1 MPTPGYQT
9 QQQLIA
15 VAGVADLVIRSLLD
29 RQQFDDPLGA
39 AARSGISS
47 AAWPLFG
54 LPWPSG
60 ALLAA
65 RLALRPVRAGDRI
78 LEIGCG
84 LALASLVAHR
94 RGADITAS
102 DCHPLAE
109 TFLLENLRLN
119 GLLPMKYHRID
130 WAEKPPPAS
139 APGAFDLVVGS
150 DVLYER
156 DDGGLLAAC
165 IGGQAAAGAEV
176 WIVDPD
182 RGNRPAFARRMA
194 GLGFGL
200 RQERMDRAAMAGRP
214 AFKGR
219 ILIFSRP
226 SA

>member
-9 QQQLIA
+9 QQQFIA
-15 VAGVADLVIRSLLD
+15 VAGVASLVIRSLLD
-29 RQQFDDPLGA
+29 RQQFHDPLGV

-47 AAWPLFG
+47 ATWPLFG

-65 RLALRPVRAGDRI
+65 RLAKRPVRAGERI

-94 RGADITAS
+94 CGADITAS

-109 TFLLENLRLN
+109 AFLLENLRLN
-119 GLLPMKYHRID
+119 GLLPMKYRHVD
-130 WAEKPPPAS
+130 WAAPPPAA
-139 APGAFDLVVGS
+139 APNLFDLVIGS

-156 DDGGLLAAC
+156 DDLGRLAAC
-165 IGGQAAAGAEV
+165 IGGQAAPSAEV

-182 RGNRPAFARRMA
+182 RTNRPAFTRRMA
-194 GLGFGL
+194 QLGFGL
-200 RQERMDRAAMAGRP
+200 RQERMDRAATAGLVGY
-214 AFKGR
+214 KGR
-219 ILIFSRP
+219 ILIYTRP
-226 SA
+226 LA

>member
-9 QQQLIA
+9 QQQPIA
-15 VAGVADLVIRSLLD
+15 VAGVADLAIRSLLD
-29 RQQFDDPLGA
+29 RQQFHDPLGT

-47 AAWPLFG
+47 AAWPMFG

-65 RLALRPVRAGDRI
+65 RLALRPVREGERI

-94 RGADITAS
+94 CGADVTAS

-119 GLLPMKYHRID
+119 GLLPMKYRHVD
-130 WAEKPPPAS
+130 WAAPPPA
-139 APGAFDLVVGS
+139 ATPGGFDLVIGS

-165 IGGQAAAGAEV
+165 IGAQAAPSAEV

-182 RGNRPAFARRMA
+182 RANRPAFTRRMA
-194 GLGFGL
+194 RLGFEL
-200 RQERMDRAAMAGRP
+200 RQERIDRAAMTGRP
-214 AFKGR
+214 AYKGR
-219 ILIFSRP
+219 ILIFTRP
-226 SA
+226 PP